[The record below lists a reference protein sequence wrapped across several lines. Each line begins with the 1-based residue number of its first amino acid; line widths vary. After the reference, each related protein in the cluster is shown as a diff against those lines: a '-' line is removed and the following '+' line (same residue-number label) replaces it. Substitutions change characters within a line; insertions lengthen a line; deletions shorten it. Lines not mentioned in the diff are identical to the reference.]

1 MKGQQG
7 TIAVETAVV
16 APVLLVLMMLVVY
29 AGRASQ
35 ADADVRAAAARAAR
49 AASVA
54 ADATSAVDAAETAAK
69 LNLAVDGVA
78 CRTHRVDVDT
88 SAFGA
93 GGHVTVGLACEVA
106 NADIVLLSVPGSRW
120 SVASATQVV
129 DTFRGGG

>member
-1 MKGQQG
+1 MRGEHG
-7 TIAVETAVV
+7 TVAVETAVV

-35 ADADVRAAAARAAR
+35 VDADVRAAATHAAR

-54 ADATSAVDAAETAAK
+54 ADATAAVQVAEATAD
-69 LNLAVDGVA
+69 LNLATDGVT
-78 CRTHRVDVDT
+78 CRSRRVDVDT
-88 SAFGA
+88 SAFAA

-106 NADIVLLSVPGSRW
+106 NSDIVLLAVPGSRW
-120 SVASATQVV
+120 STATATQVV